1 MTYPFLFT
9 RRVTNSSNNF
19 AISSD
24 GVGQALQRSA
34 AAMAAAHATID
45 ETVALATA
53 ANTTV
58 QNPEI
63 VGTALRSLSMYLRAS
78 KTEALEAGEDIE
90 GMANSVSEL
99 RDEILALTNNKVDLQ
114 IDEDSFKGPYQI
126 MKELSEVWDDLT
138 DTSRANILELIAGKR
153 NSNTTMAIIENFKIA
168 EKSLETSMNSAGSA
182 LAENEK
188 YLDSIQGKVQK
199 FQAAWQALSTSI
211 VSTDLTKMIVDLA
224 RWFVEGITWMTDTL
238 GGLSLAIGAVPLTV
252 FISKLKPVAEVIDT
266 IKLAWKDFA
275 GGEKRLP
282 Y

>member
-1 MTYPFLFT
+1 
-9 RRVTNSSNNF
+9 
-19 AISSD
+19 
-24 GVGQALQRSA
+24 
-34 AAMAAAHATID
+34 
-45 ETVALATA
+45 
-53 ANTTV
+53 
-58 QNPEI
+58 
-63 VGTALRSLSMYLRAS
+63 MYLRAS
-78 KTEALEAGEDIE
+78 KTEAAEAGEDVE

-99 RDEILALTNNKVDLQ
+99 RDEILKLTGNRIDIQ
-114 IDEDSFKGPYQI
+114 IDENSFKGPYQI
-126 MKELSEVWDDLT
+126 LDELSQIWDELT
-138 DTSRANILELIAGKR
+138 DVSRANILELIAGKR
-153 NSNTTMAIIENFKIA
+153 NSNTIVAILENFKIA
-168 EKSLETSMNSAGSA
+168 RDALTDSMNSAGSA

-211 VSTDLTKMIVDLA
+211 VSTDLTKMVVDLA

-275 GGEKRLP
+275 GGEKRFP